1 MAHGGAWPC
10 SGLAG
15 PAWVVT
21 SSPEHQRMTGK
32 TRRGLRMEEWCGG
45 ALAAVSA
52 ISGEGATVRE
62 RRQRPHLRSNDRAE
76 MTTSKRGSRRS
87 FGEGVVRVFA
97 VVSARE
103 LAEAHGGNGE
113 RWFRCFGCGG
123 EGRKRRNE
131 LRHRGGS
138 RWRAVVSNA
147 ELRPDMAW
155 PVRAAPT
162 RGHPRGVELLK
173 LSAL

>member
-1 MAHGGAWPC
+1 
-10 SGLAG
+10 
-15 PAWVVT
+15 
-21 SSPEHQRMTGK
+21 MTGK

-103 LAEAHGGNGE
+103 LAEAHGGNGGAAA
-113 RWFRCFGCGG
+113 C
-123 EGRKRRNE
+123 
-131 LRHRGGS
+131 LAQ
-138 RWRAVVSNA
+138 RAVEAKKGELERVSA
-147 ELRPDMAW
+147 SGRRADGLMSRP
-155 PVRAAPT
+155 AAP
-162 RGHPRGVELLK
+162 GHPRHVAAHSGDRRRAAYTRPSSSDCKITV
-173 LSAL
+173 AAFQ

>member
-1 MAHGGAWPC
+1 
-10 SGLAG
+10 
-15 PAWVVT
+15 
-21 SSPEHQRMTGK
+21 MTGK

-52 ISGEGATVRE
+52 ISGEGATARE

-103 LAEAHGGNGE
+103 LAEANGGNGGAAV
-113 RWFRCFGCGG
+113 C
-123 EGRKRRNE
+123 
-131 LRHRGGS
+131 LAQ
-138 RWRAVVSNA
+138 RAVEEKKGELERVSVSA
-147 ELRPDMAW
+147 GAGWLQDAAATPEYARRVASAVSRPS
-155 PVRAAPT
+155 T
-162 RGHPRGVELLK
+162 RGVHAATEF
-173 LSAL
+173 

>member
-1 MAHGGAWPC
+1 MAHGGSAVAHGGARPRF
-10 SGLAG
+10 GMTG
-15 PAWVVT
+15 PAWSVR
-21 SSPEHQRMTGK
+21 SSQELLQAMGK

-76 MTTSKRGSRRS
+76 MTTSNRRSRRS

-97 VVSARE
+97 EVSARE

-131 LRHRGGS
+131 LRHRGALGG
-138 RWRAVVSNA
+138 V
-147 ELRPDMAW
+147 LRLVLALSGPTW
-155 PVRAAPT
+155 PGRSG
-162 RGHPRGVELLK
+162 RR
-173 LSAL
+173 